1 MIPVMLQWN
10 VPWSESTLIAIDLE
24 TTGKYPLDAEICE
37 MAAVKWKNGQVVDVF
52 QTLIKPSGVMSQEVI
67 AIHNITNEMVADAP
81 CLSEKIADFH
91 RFVSDGWL
99 MAHHA
104 PFDMGFLSWEF
115 ERARLPLPDNPVLC
129 TSLISRSVVTGV
141 ADHRLQTLAKHYGI
155 ESGKAH
161 RALDDAKTCLEV
173 GLKCFTTV
181 GNDCGINQLIEVQ
194 TRPLHWD
201 HFSIEYLIEKEV
213 FRLLVRATLD
223 KREVYLTYDGGSRP
237 GQIRR
242 VFPLGIVRNP
252 EGDFLVA
259 TEGDEVQTKRYFLDK
274 VGGARLVADGE
285 F

>member
-1 MIPVMLQWN
+1 MQWQI
-10 VPWSESTLIAIDLE
+10 PWSQATLIAIDLE

-52 QTLIKPSGVMSQEVI
+52 QTLIKPSGAMSAEVI
-67 AIHNITNEMVADAP
+67 AIHNITNEMVVDAP
-81 CLSEKIADFH
+81 CLSDKIVEFH

-115 ERARLPLPDNPVLC
+115 ERARLPLLVNPVLC
-129 TSLISRSVVTGV
+129 TSLISRAVVTGV
-141 ADHRLQTLAKHYGI
+141 SDHRLQTLAKHYGI

-173 GLKCFTTV
+173 GLRCFAAV
-181 GNDCGINQLIEVQ
+181 GSDCHINQLIEVQ
-194 TRPLHWD
+194 TRPLHWN
-201 HFSIEYLIEKEV
+201 HFSIEVLIEKEV

-223 KREVYLTYDGGSRP
+223 KREVFLTYDGGSRP

-252 EGDFLVA
+252 DGDFLVA

-274 VGGARLVADGE
+274 VSGARLVADGE